1 MLWCLN
7 IFFSF
12 CRLAKGHWPEDYL
25 EALEQDKSFDS
36 FEVFECIENK
46 REILPAIYHWL
57 SKTISNK
64 GNPLIIWQ
72 SLVPHV

>member
-36 FEVFECIENK
+36 FEVFESALRIKEKYCQRSTIGSLK
-46 REILPAIYHWL
+46 QFQIRETH
-57 SKTISNK
+57 
-64 GNPLIIWQ
+64 
-72 SLVPHV
+72 